1 MKVAIAGATGLTGN
15 LCLQQLLLHPEIEQV
30 ISIGRKYTGLQHKKL
45 SEVLLVQQQLPVP
58 VYADAF
64 ICCLGTT
71 IKKAGSSEAF
81 IAVDLGLPL
90 YLAKQLQQNGCTVA
104 AVISS
109 MGADISSSFLYT
121 RTKGQLEEGLKKMGF
136 QSLSILRPSIIDGE
150 RNEKRF
156 GEKAA
161 LLVMKLISPLLFGSS
176 ANYKPIKASE
186 IAQALVNLT
195 IERKK
200 GTTIYLSKT
209 IKPFA
214 FIS

>member
-1 MKVAIAGATGLTGN
+1 MKIAIAGATGLTGN
-15 LCLQQLLLHPEIEQV
+15 LCFQQLLLHPQIEQV
-30 ISIGRKYTGLQHKKL
+30 ISIGRKYTGLKHKRL
-45 SEVLLVQQQLPVP
+45 AEVLLVQQQLTAP

-71 IKKAGSSEAF
+71 IKKAGSPEAF

-121 RTKGQLEEGLKKMGF
+121 RTKGQLEEGLKEIGF
-136 QSLSILRPSIIDGE
+136 QSLSILRPSIIEGE
-150 RNEKRF
+150 RSEKRF
-156 GEKAA
+156 GEKTA
-161 LLVMKLISPLLFGSS
+161 LLVMKLFSPLLFGSL

-186 IAQALVNLT
+186 IAGALVNLT
-195 IERKK
+195 IEKK
-200 GTTIYLSKT
+200 NGATIYLSET
-209 IKPFA
+209 IKPIA
-214 FIS
+214 FSG

>member
-1 MKVAIAGATGLTGN
+1 MKIAIAGATGLTGN

-30 ISIGRKYTGLQHKKL
+30 ISIGRKYTGLQHIKL
-45 SEVLLVQQQLPVP
+45 LEVLLIQHQLPVT

-71 IKKAGSSEAF
+71 IKKAGSPEAF
-81 IAVDLGLPL
+81 KAVDLDLPL
-90 YLAKQLQQNGCTVA
+90 YLAKQLKEHGCTV
-104 AVISS
+104 VSIISS

-121 RTKGQLEEGLKKMGF
+121 RTKGQLEDGLKKMGF
-136 QSLSILRPSIIDGE
+136 QSLAILRPSIIDGA
-150 RNEKRF
+150 RIEKRF
-156 GEKAA
+156 SEKAA
-161 LLVMKLISPLLFGSS
+161 LLVMKLTSPLLFGSL

-195 IERKK
+195 IEGKK

>member
-15 LCLQQLLLHPEIEQV
+15 LCLQKLLLHPEIEQV

-45 SEVLLVQQQLPVP
+45 LEVLLVKYKLPVP
-58 VYADAF
+58 VFADAF

-71 IKKAGSSEAF
+71 IKKAGSTEAF
-81 IAVDLGLPL
+81 KAVDLDLPL
-90 YLAKQLQQNGCTVA
+90 YLAKQLQEHGCTV
-104 AVISS
+104 VSIISS

-121 RTKGQLEEGLKKMGF
+121 RTKGQLEEELKKMGF

-150 RNEKRF
+150 RKEKRF

-161 LLVMKLISPLLFGSS
+161 LLVMKLISPLLIGSL

-195 IERKK
+195 LERKN
-200 GTTIYLSKT
+200 GNTVYLSKT
-209 IKPFA
+209 IKPLA